1 MLKSD
6 IDKDLKEA
14 MLSGDK
20 RLVEML
26 RTLKSAIL
34 YKEVADGNREEGLS
48 DEEIVAVLK
57 KEKKSRNDAI
67 ALYQQAGETQRAS
80 EEQYQIDVITKYLPE
95 EMSEEA
101 IGSVVAQ
108 ALSQLSIESP
118 EQKDMGMII
127 GAVKKLAPSADGALI
142 AKVVKESIK

>member
-1 MLKSD
+1 MLKAE

-20 RLVEML
+20 PLVEML

-34 YKEVADGNREEGLS
+34 YKEVADGNRDDGLN
-48 DEEIVAVLK
+48 DEAIIAVLK

-67 ALYQQAGETQRAS
+67 ALYQQAGETERAA
-80 EEQYQIDVITKYLPE
+80 EEQYQIDVISKYLPE

-101 IGSVVAQ
+101 IATVVAQ
-108 ALSQLSIESP
+108 AVADLAIENP
-118 EQKDMGMII
+118 EPKDMGIII
-127 GAVKKLAPSADGALI
+127 GTVKKLAPNADGALI